1 VAPYSGAACLPRQI
15 GETAGTIE
23 LRIEPPM
30 QCIQRRIG
38 EACEH
43 VGKAACRE
51 PREFGQQW
59 PRHFQPLR
67 PVARLRHPYRRDC
80 AGHSNPGKPEAG
92 DEAVMVEETE
102 LWDKQK
108 SVRDLHMDAYNPERG
123 PKPEPEPEPESWLE
137 LDEEER
143 IFLTET
149 YHRVA
154 RIKLPNMTAH
164 AALHAI
170 VENQIALNLEP
181 VVRAMHRLRK
191 EGLTRHDAVHAIG
204 SVVAEHL
211 FDLKTSKNDDAAD
224 SQTRYHAAVER
235 LSAASWGRGEQ

>member
-1 VAPYSGAACLPRQI
+1 
-15 GETAGTIE
+15 
-23 LRIEPPM
+23 
-30 QCIQRRIG
+30 
-38 EACEH
+38 
-43 VGKAACRE
+43 
-51 PREFGQQW
+51 
-59 PRHFQPLR
+59 
-67 PVARLRHPYRRDC
+67 
-80 AGHSNPGKPEAG
+80 
-92 DEAVMVEETE
+92 
-102 LWDKQK
+102 
-108 SVRDLHMDAYNPERG
+108 MDAYNPERG
-123 PKPEPEPEPESWLE
+123 PKPEPESWLE

-211 FDLKTSKNDDAAD
+211 FEVKN
-224 SQTRYHAAVER
+224 E
-235 LSAASWGRGEQ
+235 

>member
-1 VAPYSGAACLPRQI
+1 
-15 GETAGTIE
+15 
-23 LRIEPPM
+23 
-30 QCIQRRIG
+30 
-38 EACEH
+38 
-43 VGKAACRE
+43 
-51 PREFGQQW
+51 
-59 PRHFQPLR
+59 
-67 PVARLRHPYRRDC
+67 
-80 AGHSNPGKPEAG
+80 
-92 DEAVMVEETE
+92 MVEETE

-224 SQTRYHAAVER
+224 SQTRYQR